1 MRDWSLP
8 EIAALAR
15 EMAMAI
21 KPPDAIREKLGIT
34 DEEFEEIRQSPVY
47 LNVYKTFVLEW
58 EAATSTNKRLAVQ
71 AAAALEDILP
81 DVIHRLRN
89 DKEALP
95 GIVAGLQWLAKVAGA
110 DAVAASGGRGA
121 ERFEIN
127 INLGPAETLA
137 AADKLVT
144 IESGPEEVR
153 SLPSPEAGV
162 DEGPDLS
169 GFPET

>member
-1 MRDWSLP
+1 MRNWSLP

-34 DEEFEEIRQSPVY
+34 DEEFEEIQQSPVY

-95 GIVAGLQWLAKVAGA
+95 GVISGLQWLAKVAGA
-110 DAVAASGGRGA
+110 DAVAASGGGGA
-121 ERFEIN
+121 ERFKIT
-127 INLGPAETLA
+127 INLGPSETLDA
-137 AADKLVT
+137 NKTVT
-144 IESGPEEVR
+144 IENHTEEPPKALSAPV
-153 SLPSPEAGV
+153 EETV
-162 DEGPDLS
+162 DLS
-169 GFPET
+169 GFE